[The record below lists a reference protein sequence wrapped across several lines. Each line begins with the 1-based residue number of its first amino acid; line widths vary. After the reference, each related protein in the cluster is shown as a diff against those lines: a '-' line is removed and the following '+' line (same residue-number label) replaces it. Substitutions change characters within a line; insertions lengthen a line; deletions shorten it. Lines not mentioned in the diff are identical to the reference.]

1 MSYRTPLS
9 KAKGLGAAKE
19 GVEHWWR
26 QRLTA
31 IALVPLILWT
41 LFSIALLGTGNFTSV
56 YTWVAHPVTAVLLS
70 VTFIALYYHSA
81 LGIQVI
87 VEDYIHVKW
96 LQITALIGIKF
107 INFLRAVIAVFSI
120 LKIAFSS

>member
-1 MSYRTPLS
+1 MSFRTPLS
-9 KAKGLGAAKE
+9 KAKGLGSAKE
-19 GVEHWWR
+19 GVDHWWK

-31 IALVPLILWT
+31 LALVPLVLWM
-41 LFSIALLGTGNFTSV
+41 LYSVALMGLGQFDSV
-56 YTWVAHPVTAVLLS
+56 YGWVSHPLTAVLLS
-70 VTFIALYYHSA
+70 VTFIAMYYHSA

-107 INFLRAVIAVFSI
+107 INFLLAAIAVFSI
-120 LKIAFSS
+120 LKIAFAG